1 MSFLLAALSLAKQP
15 HRTTNGFLSTSLL
28 FHASVLVHFA
38 QAGSSA
44 WNALLLISSSLNL
57 TPYLRDA

>member
-15 HRTTNGFLSTSLL
+15 HRTNGFLSTSLL